1 MASIRMILG
10 ARVLTATALVFLFCS
25 SPATRLAS
33 AQVGGSPPDSLGGP
47 PASMGGPP
55 ASTMPGRLNP
65 LSAPVPTAI
74 PPRMAAAS
82 ALARENDRQ
91 RKLVEDSDRLLA
103 LATEL
108 HAEVGKTDKNILS
121 VDVVRRAEE
130 IEKLARSVKD
140 RMRAQ

>member
-1 MASIRMILG
+1 
-10 ARVLTATALVFLFCS
+10 
-25 SPATRLAS
+25 
-33 AQVGGSPPDSLGGP
+33 
-47 PASMGGPP
+47 MGGPP
-55 ASTMPGRLNP
+55 GSTFPGHPNP
-65 LSAPVPTAI
+65 LDASAPASV

-82 ALARENDRQ
+82 ALARENERQ

-103 LATEL
+103 LATQL
-108 HAEVGKTDKNILS
+108 HAEVARTDKNMLS